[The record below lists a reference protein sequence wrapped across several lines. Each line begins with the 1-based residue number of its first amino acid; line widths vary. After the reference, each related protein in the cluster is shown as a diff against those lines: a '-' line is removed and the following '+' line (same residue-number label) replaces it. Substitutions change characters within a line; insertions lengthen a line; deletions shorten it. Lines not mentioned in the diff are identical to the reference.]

1 MAVECLHVKTRE
13 RVSNR
18 VVETWDMLCRNGEVV
33 LCSNK
38 EEVAKEVHDV
48 WTVGGASAQAID
60 NCPIVTMKP
69 HSEGGPAMA
78 PGCSCQDDGV
88 ELLELNAPVS
98 FWLRPAAIE
107 PVPIAESA
115 KSNGA

>member
-1 MAVECLHVKTRE
+1 M
-13 RVSNR
+13 
-18 VVETWDMLCRNGEVV
+18 
-33 LCSNK
+33 
-38 EEVAKEVHDV
+38 
-48 WTVGGASAQAID
+48 WTVGGASAQTID

-115 KSNGA
+115 KANGA